1 MDFPQHHVIAPP
13 RPGPGEPCD
22 PCCAQPVYQVTAAD
36 LPLSCPTQAMCLWN
50 GHPRVYL
57 PIEQSGGR
65 AQCPY
70 CGARYELVKGAA
82 AAPGGN

>member
-1 MDFPQHHVIAPP
+1 MDIPQHRVIAPP
-13 RPGPGEPCD
+13 QPSQGE
-22 PCCAQPVYQVTAAD
+22 PCCAQPVYKITRAD

-57 PIEQSGGR
+57 PIEQSGR

-70 CGARYELVKGAA
+70 CGALYELVEGDGAT
-82 AAPGGN
+82 